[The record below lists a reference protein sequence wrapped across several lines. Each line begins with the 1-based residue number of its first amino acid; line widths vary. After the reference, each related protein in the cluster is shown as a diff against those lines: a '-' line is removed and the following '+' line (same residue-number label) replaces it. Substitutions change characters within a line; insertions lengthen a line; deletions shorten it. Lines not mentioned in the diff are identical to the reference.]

1 MRDLALTLSTFPWT
15 WNLTRKTDCQT
26 NLLQK
31 NDLQNALL
39 LNEKQTDESYQIF
52 MSFNNINI
60 SPVSGQE
67 ILQREIARQI
77 VEWSVFTDSFSHCLR
92 CRLVCPLRTLVSRF
106 QRRFFFL
113 KNVFLNCKMS
123 KMHVNHSRVVVDL
136 EKILQCGSA
145 ESKTAKNQTSW
156 RHREWILRW
165 TQSVTED
172 WAFEHFH
179 KRLTSN
185 M

>member
-1 MRDLALTLSTFPWT
+1 MRDLALALSSFPWT
-15 WNLTRKTDCQT
+15 WNLTRKQTQT

-31 NDLQNALL
+31 NDLLNALL
-39 LNEKQTDESYQIF
+39 LNETQTDESYQIF
-52 MSFNNINI
+52 MPFNNINI
-60 SPVSGQE
+60 SPVSGWE
-67 ILQREIARQI
+67 ILPRKIFLAANCRIKRFQWQLFAL
-77 VEWSVFTDSFSHCLR
+77 STLSFS
-92 CRLVCPLRTLVSRF
+92 VSIENF
-106 QRRFFFL
+106 GFTVSAQFFSL
-113 KNVFLNCKMS
+113 QNVFLSCKIS

-136 EKILQCGSA
+136 EKILQCGNA

-156 RHREWILRW
+156 SHRW

-172 WAFEHFH
+172 WVFEHFH